1 MFEKSARAIAEFR
14 PRVRMNALLVSAT
27 GWSPFGAGI
36 TLPVQQQ
43 RFQALAA
50 TDGVFVAAVFARQ
63 HNSEFVAV
71 GDASLRQKD
80 TRPWLPVG
88 RIVAPSAASVTA
100 AIETQRPLLVTA
112 AKAGHKK
119 LRVLR
124 DFSLAW
130 GGADELEAEP
140 RLGSFRCPAC
150 GAQNDASAD
159 DCSNCGTPRGD
170 APRGSLSLALRTS
183 KLEVEQCGFEPAPG

>member
-1 MFEKSARAIAEFR
+1 MFEKSARAVAEFR
-14 PRVRMNALLVSAT
+14 PRVRMNALLVAAT

-119 LRVLR
+119 LRVPVSYTHLT
-124 DFSLAW
+124 LPTTAI
-130 GGADELEAEP
+130 
-140 RLGSFRCPAC
+140 
-150 GAQNDASAD
+150 
-159 DCSNCGTPRGD
+159 
-170 APRGSLSLALRTS
+170 
-183 KLEVEQCGFEPAPG
+183 V